1 MSLHERLKR
10 IEDRLAKLEATATE
24 HAEFIATGESHTRE
38 RDALRAAVTVAKTAG
53 EAMVVQVGG

>member
-24 HAEFIATGESHTRE
+24 HAEFIAVVDAALAESDAAAEADAATGE
-38 RDALRAAVTVAKTAG
+38 RDPLQSLG
-53 EAMVVQVGG
+53 

>member
-24 HAEFIATGESHTRE
+24 HAEFIAEVDAALAESDAAAEADAATGE
-38 RDALRAAVTVAKTAG
+38 RDPLQSLG
-53 EAMVVQVGG
+53 

>member
-24 HAEFIATGESHTRE
+24 HAEFIAEVDAALDESDAAAATGE
-38 RDALRAAVTVAKTAG
+38 RDPLQSLG
-53 EAMVVQVGG
+53 